1 MLFRSELLCVGDG
14 AMELVERAFGVQGS
28 DDVVYLPGV
37 VSRKKQVVPEI
48 MMEITQ

>member
-1 MLFRSELLCVGDG
+1 
-14 AMELVERAFGVQGS
+14 MELVERAFGVQGS